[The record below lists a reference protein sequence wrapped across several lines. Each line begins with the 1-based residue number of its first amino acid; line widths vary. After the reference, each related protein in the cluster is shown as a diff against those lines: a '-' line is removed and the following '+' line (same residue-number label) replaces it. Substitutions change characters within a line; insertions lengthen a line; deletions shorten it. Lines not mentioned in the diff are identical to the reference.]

1 MKKRSLVLVSILA
14 AMAMLAACG
23 QNNGEN
29 NSANTNVVTE
39 TPDVSQDIF
48 AGNAESLANIDTSEY
63 LTLGD
68 YKNMTISVDPLK
80 AVTDEDILN
89 YINEVYLPTVAVS
102 QAVTDRA
109 AVNGDTVEITFKGV
123 MDGEEI
129 ESATTPEGKTTSL
142 VLGSGTMI
150 PGFEDGIVGMSVGEE
165 KVLHLTFP
173 DNYRPEMAGKDI
185 DFTIG
190 LVGITEKVSPELT
203 DETVKNMNVG
213 CNTVDELK
221 ALGRQQLE
229 EEAAEKYADACK
241 SALISTVMANCKY
254 IKEPPKELYDYYAA
268 AFYEQVDYYSQMFGI
283 TRGEFLETYYG
294 TTEEAFEADVAEAAT
309 SSAREALTFE
319 AIADAE
325 NLSIVTQ
332 EQFDKEAQAY
342 IEQFGYYDSVDAML
356 EAVSKDDFRNLYI
369 VYNRV
374 NDFLNNNNTF
384 VSN

>member
-14 AMAMLAACG
+14 TMAMLAACG